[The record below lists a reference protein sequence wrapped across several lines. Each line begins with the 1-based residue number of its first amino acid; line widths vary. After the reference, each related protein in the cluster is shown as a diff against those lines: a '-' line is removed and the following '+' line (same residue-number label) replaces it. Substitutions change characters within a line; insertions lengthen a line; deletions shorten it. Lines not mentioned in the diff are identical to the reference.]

1 MADTA
6 SLRLQR
12 LQMIRRAAAG
22 KHAIEP
28 TPATALANAP
38 LRARKGRR
46 VPPFIQRSQ
55 GPHTALPNSMFTTLR
70 K

>member
-1 MADTA
+1 MTTDT
-6 SLRLQR
+6 LRQHR

-22 KHAIEP
+22 EHAIEP
-28 TPATALANAP
+28 APATTLVNAP
-38 LRARKGRR
+38 LRARKGRK

-70 K
+70 R